1 MFAKCANPACP
12 VIFEYHDD
20 GRFFRFTKR
29 NSPSDAADPEPAEE
43 RNHPV
48 EHYWLCGRCAG
59 IYTLVYME
67 GAGVMVKPQWKEM
80 ESPEIL
86 KHLVTV

>member
-12 VIFEYHDD
+12 RTFEYHDA

-29 NSPSDAADPEPAEE
+29 NSQSDKVDHEPAVGN
-43 RNHPV
+43 NHPV
-48 EHYWLCGRCAG
+48 EHYWLCERCAE

-67 GAGVMVKPQWKEM
+67 GAGVMLKPQWKEM